1 MMKTEK
7 KKDVIFLVV
16 QILVAAAGAAVIIYK
31 DNMVVLWAYFVA
43 VTFGIL
49 FIYFYYSIC
58 RWRNLWNNLEYRHA
72 PKSREPSDIV
82 LAWVKVVGWFFYIIG
97 LVLALLPAS
106 IA

>member
-7 KKDVIFLVV
+7 KKNIIFLII
-16 QILVAAAGAAVIIYK
+16 QIFVAACGAAVIIYK
-31 DNMVVLWAYFVA
+31 DNMALLLAYFIA

-49 FIYFYYSIC
+49 LIYFYYSIC

-72 PKSREPSDIV
+72 PKSREPSDVV
-82 LAWVKVVGWFFYIIG
+82 LAWVKFWGWFFYIIG
-97 LVLALLPAS
+97 LVLALLPGS

>member
-7 KKDVIFLVV
+7 KKNIIFLII
-16 QILVAAAGAAVIIYK
+16 QIFVAAAGAAVIIYK
-31 DNMVVLWAYFVA
+31 DNMVVLWAYFIA

>member
-7 KKDVIFLVV
+7 KKNIIFLII
-16 QILVAAAGAAVIIYK
+16 QIFVAACGAAVIIYK
-31 DNMVVLWAYFVA
+31 DNMALLLAYFIA

-72 PKSREPSDIV
+72 PKNREPSDIV

>member
-7 KKDVIFLVV
+7 KKNIIFLII
-16 QILVAAAGAAVIIYK
+16 QIFVAACGAAVIIYK
-31 DNMVVLWAYFVA
+31 DNIALLLAYFIA

-49 FIYFYYSIC
+49 LIYFYYSIC

-82 LAWVKVVGWFFYIIG
+82 LAWVKVGGWFLYIIG